1 MIWAGILSEGGEKR
15 QRLKKGAWM
24 AHIVSCGSC
33 GWILPQNGF
42 ITASSRLTKLR
53 CREKTLMTATLSM
66 VCQYRSPGVQMMC
79 KATRKENPTVRAAS
93 GPTRTD
99 SRRHF
104 PQYYP
109 TCEPT
114 AQRRLSRGWLHASL
128 LTPLCYPSKTI
139 CLTGTNCPWHLQH
152 DFCHPEIGGN
162 AGFWWFAWGLTPNVC
177 KTPCAYQ
184 SPVETGRNSWMRKTV
199 LDVPHERPRETW
211 LAHTPAHP
219 QFCCEFLHRTPS
231 LAGDEG
237 LGLSLLI
244 RLLGRTST
252 NCSPLRVSVSSS

>member
-1 MIWAGILSEGGEKR
+1 
-15 QRLKKGAWM
+15 
-24 AHIVSCGSC
+24 
-33 GWILPQNGF
+33 
-42 ITASSRLTKLR
+42 
-53 CREKTLMTATLSM
+53 
-66 VCQYRSPGVQMMC
+66 MC

-152 DFCHPEIGGN
+152 DFWHPEIGGN

-184 SPVETGRNSWMRKTV
+184 SPIKRDPIPGRAKRSSTSPTKGQGKRG
-199 LDVPHERPRETW
+199 L
-211 LAHTPAHP
+211 HTRLPTP
-219 QFCCEFLHRTPS
+219 KSCGEFLYCTS
-231 LAGDEG
+231 GLAGDER
-237 LGLSLLI
+237 LGLSLPI
-244 RLLGRTST
+244 R
-252 NCSPLRVSVSSS
+252 